1 LPLNPYGADKNLG
14 GTGSGNPKRVVMHQ
28 VLDDGITY
36 SELLKVQ
43 VMPMVMAN
51 TMTVLPQ

>member
-1 LPLNPYGADKNLG
+1 
-14 GTGSGNPKRVVMHQ
+14 MHQ